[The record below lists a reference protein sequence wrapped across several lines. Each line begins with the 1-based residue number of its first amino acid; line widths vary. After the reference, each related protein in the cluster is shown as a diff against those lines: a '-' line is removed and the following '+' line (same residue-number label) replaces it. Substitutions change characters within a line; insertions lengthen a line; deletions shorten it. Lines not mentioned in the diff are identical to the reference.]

1 MIIDIFFSGRIYLVL
16 KKDFITVFESLQ
28 LLLATTAMCID
39 AMMRVD
45 AQSQVGL
52 PCSIELF
59 LLNYRLDSQKLQF
72 WSGRFLLLILQNQP
86 FFWPF

>member
-1 MIIDIFFSGRIYLVL
+1 MFVYKLCEPVKNDFKDLDMIIDIFFSGRIYLVL

-45 AQSQVGL
+45 AQSQVGF

-59 LLNYRLDSQKLQF
+59 LFNYRLDSQKLQF
-72 WSGRFLLLILQNQP
+72 
-86 FFWPF
+86 